1 MPVSAALAES
11 ETDQGC
17 LFDFREIRLL
27 ELAQAHNQARL
38 ADRAQ
43 VAQID
48 GAGPAQ
54 TILFA
59 RFDFHQRR
67 QFLHARRDG
76 KKQTPQPAGLVD
88 KGT

>member
-1 MPVSAALAES
+1 
-11 ETDQGC
+11 
-17 LFDFREIRLL
+17 
-27 ELAQAHNQARL
+27 
-38 ADRAQ
+38 
-43 VAQID
+43 
-48 GAGPAQ
+48 
-54 TILFA
+54 LFA